1 MMSAQMVL
9 RTGNRSTPST
19 KPRALSGTGN
29 ESNSQSE
36 LVDVSA
42 LYRGLVLS
50 EEDDLGVRIL
60 ELLPGTREDSI
71 VCRLL
76 TERLSVTTRFEAL
89 SYTWGAAEPS
99 HTITVNSMPFIVR
112 ENLEQALRHLRK
124 KTRRRRL
131 WVDAVCIN
139 QLDVEE
145 RATQVMQMGQIYRNA
160 DQVLIWLGVG
170 DSIPIWRSDMS
181 AGISVRTRAFSKE
194 LLGVAVRF
202 TGQLP
207 GLRYPMHYRDYHA
220 QNVACFAGVRA
231 AYSPETR
238 SAWVSPIYRA
248 VLGCNESG

>member
-170 DSIPIWRSDMS
+170 DSDTDLAFRYVRWYLRADESIFEGATRNCCPFHWTTSGAPVSD
-181 AGISVRTRAFSKE
+181 A
-194 LLGVAVRF
+194 
-202 TGQLP
+202 LP
-207 GLRYPMHYRDYHA
+207 GLSCPK
-220 QNVACFAGVRA
+220 CGVLCRCTSCLLTRNAICVGLADISSRA
-231 AYSPETR
+231 
-238 SAWVSPIYRA
+238 W
-248 VLGCNESG
+248 L